1 MQDRSFLPKDKT
13 AAILLLVAAAF
24 FALVRLYPIIDALVL
39 SLQHK
44 VGAQQYWVGLENFR
58 RLFTQD
64 PIFLKSVWNSFRY
77 TLMAVPGVVVV
88 GLTLAAL
95 VNGVKNTL
103 MRGAFTTSFFLAYV
117 VPLVAVAVMW
127 RFLFLPSRVGLFN
140 ALLGL
145 VDLGPVRWL
154 DSPKTAMLSLAIVRV
169 WKYSGYAMVLFL
181 AGLQAIPD
189 TFYEAAMIDGAN
201 RWQRFRHITL
211 PLLTPTTLFVVM
223 VSILSAFMMFTEVYV
238 MTGGQ
243 VSGSDVR
250 GGPQFSTTTMVYNI
264 YTTAFEH
271 FKMGYAS
278 AMTVIL
284 LILMVFVSIIQFRF
298 LRPRWEY

>member
-1 MQDRSFLPKDKT
+1 MQDQSFFPKDKT
-13 AAILLLVAAAF
+13 AMVVLLVAAAF
-24 FALVRLYPIIDALVL
+24 FALVRLYPIFDALVL

-58 RLFTQD
+58 TLFKDT
-64 PIFLKSVWNSFRY
+64 IFLKSVLNSFRY
-77 TLMAVPGVVVV
+77 TAMAVPGVVAM
-88 GLTLAAL
+88 GLILAML

-103 MRGAFTTSFFLAYV
+103 LRGVFTASFFLAYV

-127 RFLFLPSRVGLFN
+127 RYLYLPSRMGLFN

-145 VDLGPVRWL
+145 IGLGPVRWL
-154 DSPKTAMLSLAIVRV
+154 DSPKTALLSLAIVRV
-169 WKYSGYAMVLFL
+169 WKYAGYAMVLFL

-243 VSGSDVR
+243 VSGADVR
-250 GGPQFSTTTMVYNI
+250 GGPNTPP
-264 YTTAFEH
+264 
-271 FKMGYAS
+271 
-278 AMTVIL
+278 
-284 LILMVFVSIIQFRF
+284 
-298 LRPRWEY
+298 PRWSSTSILQPSNISRWGTPVL

>member
-1 MQDRSFLPKDKT
+1 MQDQSFFPKDKT
-13 AAILLLVAAAF
+13 AMVVLLVAAAF
-24 FALVRLYPIIDALVL
+24 FALVRLYPIFDALVL

-58 RLFTQD
+58 TLFKDT
-64 PIFLKSVWNSFRY
+64 IFLKSVLNSFRY
-77 TLMAVPGVVVV
+77 TAMAVPGVVAM
-88 GLTLAAL
+88 GLTLAML

-103 MRGAFTTSFFLAYV
+103 LRGVFTASFFLAYV

-127 RFLFLPSRVGLFN
+127 RYLYLPSRMGLFN

-154 DSPKTAMLSLAIVRV
+154 DSPKTALLSLAIVRV
-169 WKYSGYAMVLFL
+169 WKYAGYAMVLFL

-243 VSGSDVR
+243 VSGADVR
-250 GGPQFSTTTMVYNI
+250 GGPQYSTTTMVFNI

-284 LILMVFVSIIQFRF
+284 LILMVIVSVIQFKY
-298 LRPRWEY
+298 LRPTWEY

>member
-1 MQDRSFLPKDKT
+1 VV
-13 AAILLLVAAAF
+13 LLVAAAF
-24 FALVRLYPIIDALVL
+24 FALVRLYPILDALVL

-58 RLFTQD
+58 TLFKDT
-64 PIFLKSVWNSFRY
+64 IFLKSVWNSFRY
-77 TLMAVPGVVVV
+77 TAMAVPGVVAV
-88 GLTLAAL
+88 GLILAML

-103 MRGAFTTSFFLAYV
+103 LRGTFTTSFFLAYV

-127 RFLFLPSRVGLFN
+127 RYLLLPSRMGLFN

-154 DSPKTAMLSLAIVRV
+154 DSPKTALLSLAIVRV

-243 VSGSDVR
+243 VSGADVR
-250 GGPQFSTTTMVYNI
+250 GGPQYSTTTMVFNI

-284 LILMVFVSIIQFRF
+284 LILMVIVSVIQFKY
-298 LRPRWEY
+298 LRPAWEY

>member
-1 MQDRSFLPKDKT
+1 MKGERFFPKDKT
-13 AAILLLVAAAF
+13 ALAVLLLAAAF
-24 FALVRLYPIIDALVL
+24 FALVRLYPIVNALIL

-44 VGAQQYWVGLENFR
+44 GGVQQYWVGLENFH

-64 PIFLKSVWNSFRY
+64 PVFLKSVWNSFRY

-88 GLTLAAL
+88 GLTLALL
-95 VNGVKNTL
+95 VNGVRNTL
-103 MRGAFTTSFFLAYV
+103 LRGVFTTSFFLAYV

-127 RFLFLPSRVGLFN
+127 RFLFMPSRMGLFN
-140 ALLGL
+140 AFLGL

-154 DSPKTAMLSLAIVRV
+154 DSPKTALLSLAIVRV
-169 WKYSGYAMVLFL
+169 WKYAGYAMVLFL
-181 AGLQAIPD
+181 AGLQAIPS
-189 TFYEAAMIDGAN
+189 TFYEAATIDGAN
-201 RWQRFRHITL
+201 RLQRFRHITL
-211 PLLTPTTLFVVM
+211 PLLTPTTLFVLM

-278 AMTVIL
+278 AMTVVL
-284 LILMVFVSIIQFRF
+284 LILMVFVSLIQFKF
-298 LRPRWEY
+298 LRPTWEY

>member
-1 MQDRSFLPKDKT
+1 MQDQRFLPKDKT
-13 AAILLLVAAAF
+13 AIVVLLVAATF
-24 FALVRLYPIIDALVL
+24 FALMRLYPILDALVL

-44 VGAQQYWVGLENFR
+44 VGAQQYWVGLGNFR
-58 RLFTQD
+58 TLFRDT
-64 PIFLKSVWNSFRY
+64 IFLKSVWNSFRY
-77 TLMAVPGVVVV
+77 TLMAVPGVMVV
-88 GLTLAAL
+88 GLILAML

-103 MRGAFTTSFFLAYV
+103 LRGVFTASFFLAYV

-127 RFLFLPSRVGLFN
+127 RYLYLPSRMGLLN

-154 DSPKTAMLSLAIVRV
+154 DSPKTALLSLAIVRV

-201 RWQRFRHITL
+201 RWQQFRHITL

-243 VSGSDVR
+243 VSGADVR
-250 GGPQFSTTTMVYNI
+250 GGPQFSTTTMVFNI

-284 LILMVFVSIIQFRF
+284 LILMVIVSVIQFKY
-298 LRPRWEY
+298 LRPTWEY

>member
-1 MQDRSFLPKDKT
+1 MQDQSFFPKDKT
-13 AAILLLVAAAF
+13 AMVVLLVAAAF
-24 FALVRLYPIIDALVL
+24 FALVRLYPIFDALVL

-58 RLFTQD
+58 TLFKDT
-64 PIFLKSVWNSFRY
+64 IFLKSVLNSFRY
-77 TLMAVPGVVVV
+77 TAMAVPGVVAM
-88 GLTLAAL
+88 GLILAML

-103 MRGAFTTSFFLAYV
+103 LRGVFTASFFLAYV

-127 RFLFLPSRVGLFN
+127 RYLYLPSRMGLFN

-145 VDLGPVRWL
+145 IGLGPVRWL
-154 DSPKTAMLSLAIVRV
+154 DSPKTALLSLAIVRV
-169 WKYSGYAMVLFL
+169 WKYAGYAMVLFL

-211 PLLTPTTLFVVM
+211 PLLAPTTLFVVM

-243 VSGSDVR
+243 VSGADVR
-250 GGPQFSTTTMVYNI
+250 GGPQYSTTTMVFNI

-284 LILMVFVSIIQFRF
+284 LILMVIVSVIQFKY
-298 LRPRWEY
+298 LRPTWEY

>member
-1 MQDRSFLPKDKT
+1 MQDQSFFPKDKT
-13 AAILLLVAAAF
+13 AMVVLLVAAAF
-24 FALVRLYPIIDALVL
+24 FALVRLYPIFDALVL

-58 RLFTQD
+58 TLFKDT
-64 PIFLKSVWNSFRY
+64 IFLKSVWNSFRY
-77 TLMAVPGVVVV
+77 TAMAVPGVVVV
-88 GLTLAAL
+88 GLTLAML

-103 MRGAFTTSFFLAYV
+103 LRGAFTTSFFLAYV

-127 RFLFLPSRVGLFN
+127 RYLYLPGRMGLFN

-145 VDLGPVRWL
+145 VGLGPVRWL
-154 DSPKTAMLSLAIVRV
+154 DSPKTALLSLAIVRV

-189 TFYEAAMIDGAN
+189 TFYEAAMIDGAS

-211 PLLTPTTLFVVM
+211 PLLAPTTLFVVM

-238 MTGGQ
+238 MTGGM
-243 VSGSDVR
+243 VTAADVR
-250 GGPQFSTTTMVYNI
+250 GGPQYSTTTMVFNI

-284 LILMVFVSIIQFRF
+284 LILMVIVSVIQFKY
-298 LRPRWEY
+298 LRPTWEY